1 MFYIGEKDQEKVL
14 FVEGIQNPNEILQR
28 CLLHTVSRVHLG
40 FKNTFTPA
48 LVHPVNDWNF
58 MFEELVKAKVFKNT
72 FTPALVHPVNDWN
85 FMFEE
90 LVKAKVTI
98 DLELTTRYTDNIES
112 WEWTG
117 YKNFNA
123 LYEAQD
129 VNSVEKIT

>member
-40 FKNTFTPA
+40 
-48 LVHPVNDWNF
+48 
-58 MFEELVKAKVFKNT
+58 FKNT